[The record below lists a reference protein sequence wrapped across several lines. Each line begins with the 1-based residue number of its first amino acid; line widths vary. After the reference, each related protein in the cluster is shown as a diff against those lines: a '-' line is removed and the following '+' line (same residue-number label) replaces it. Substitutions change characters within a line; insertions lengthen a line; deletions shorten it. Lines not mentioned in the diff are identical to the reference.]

1 MKRSE
6 AGSFFRNVR
15 EGPRLGQPLCL
26 HSFTSVSL
34 SLSPAFSHP
43 LCLHTPLHT
52 LLSASQRGTVSPLLH
67 GLSLTCFSFS
77 FYYSTHCPFVASPPS
92 SSPIWVTFALHCQ
105 SSCRSHSSLKPGE
118 YESLR
123 LEWKIRQRIIYLCC
137 KLTRFNEQLIKINQY
152 HCGMLAPCLSLFFA
166 LIFCQH
172 QRGGILQ
179 CYSSFTLKTRSHLQ
193 PMHHDE

>member
-1 MKRSE
+1 MKQSK
-6 AGSFFRNVR
+6 AGSFFKNVR

-34 SLSPAFSHP
+34 SLSPSFLSSTVP
-43 LCLHTPLHT
+43 PPYPLHT
-52 LLSASQRGTVSPLLH
+52 LLSDSQIGTVSPLLH
-67 GLSLTCFSFS
+67 GLSLTCFSFP
-77 FYYSTHCPFVASPPS
+77 FYYSTHCPFVASPL
-92 SSPIWVTFALHCQ
+92 SPIWVTFALLCQ

-152 HCGMLAPCLSLFFA
+152 HCGMLALCLSLFSCSDFLSA
-166 LIFCQH
+166 PK
-172 QRGGILQ
+172 RWN
-179 CYSSFTLKTRSHLQ
+179 TAVRSAMLF
-193 PMHHDE
+193 